1 MKYIKKLSTNIFYN
15 VIRIFLV
22 TLLPIIFFLF
32 NMKSRYKLSIINF
45 LKSYIFLIKK
55 PEYFN
60 VNIKIFS
67 WVIKSWKRKE
77 LDYGRGFLYQSYENF
92 GLYGLR
98 ATNHKMQMI
107 NKLLDLGNKK
117 ILDIGSNSGFLSVE
131 VAKQAKFVSCVE
143 PNKYLV
149 KQGGVLSDF
158 LNQKNIIFYIKKF
171 EEFKTNEKFGAVL
184 SFANHS
190 TYDGETEYTLEEY
203 FSKISLLL
211 EENGNLVFESHH
223 PYIEKDLS
231 KVKDILLRYFDIK
244 DEMLLESNNFIDN
257 GRTWLLCQKKLK
269 N

>member
-1 MKYIKKLSTNIFYN
+1 MKIIKELSTNIFN
-15 VIRIFLV
+15 NTIRILLV
-22 TLLPIIFFLF
+22 CLSPLIIFLF
-32 NMKSRYKLSIINF
+32 ILKSRYKLSIINF

-55 PEYFN
+55 PKHFIL
-60 VNIKIFS
+60 NIKIFS
-67 WVIKSWKRKE
+67 WVIKSWERKE

-98 ATNHKMQMI
+98 ATNQKIQMI
-107 NKLLDLGNKK
+107 YKLSDLKNKK

-131 VAKQAKFVSCVE
+131 IAKQASSVYCIE

-149 KQGGVLSDF
+149 KHGEILSDY
-158 LNQKNIIFYIKKF
+158 LNLKNINFNIKKF
-171 EEFKTNEKFGAVL
+171 EEFETSEKFEVVL

-190 TYDGETEYTLEEY
+190 TYDGETEYSLDEY

-211 EENGNLVFESHH
+211 KENGNLLFESHH

-231 KVKDILLRYFDIK
+231 EVKNILLRYFDIK
-244 DEMLLESNNFIDN
+244 EESVLDSNNFIDD
-257 GRTWLLCQKKLK
+257 GRTWLLCQKIH